1 MTDPVTETISN
12 YNLHAADFGA
22 QTGNVDM
29 EAIYQ
34 RFIPHIRTGGRILD
48 AGCGVG
54 RDVLA
59 FASRGFDVVAIDA
72 SKEMVRLARER
83 VGNRASVHLMSF
95 QDVQWC
101 NEFDGIWTCASLLH
115 VPAASFGDIA
125 RRLAAALRA
134 GGTWYMSFKVGAGER
149 VAGGRRFVDHDE
161 ETLRLSLEAIPV
173 EMIDTWISMDAR
185 PERSLSDG

>member
-1 MTDPVTETISN
+1 MTDPVTETIGN

-54 RDVLA
+54 RDTLA
-59 FASRGFDVVAIDA
+59 FADRGYDVVAIDA
-72 SKEMVRLARER
+72 STEMVRLACER
-83 VGNRASVHLMSF
+83 VGARAAVHLMRF

-115 VPAASFGDIA
+115 VPTASFGGIA
-125 RRLAAALRA
+125 RRLTAALRA
-134 GGTWYMSFKVGAGER
+134 GGVWYISFKVGVGER
-149 VAGGRRFVDHDE
+149 VVGGRLFC
-161 ETLRLSLEAIPV
+161 
-173 EMIDTWISMDAR
+173 R
-185 PERSLSDG
+185 P